1 MSEELAKS
9 IVLASQ
15 RMEVDDRRMIVI
27 IRYFDSSSRNPY
39 RIQYPIENK
48 FGSIEEAHN
57 WLAKKG
63 FQTVSWEEN
72 SHWMKIL
79 KHQDQV
85 EVVGLPVMIMEK
97 RLVEKN

>member
-1 MSEELAKS
+1 
-9 IVLASQ
+9 
-15 RMEVDDRRMIVI
+15 MEVDYRRLIVI
-27 IRYFDSSSRNPY
+27 IRWHRCY
-39 RIQYPIENK
+39 RIQYPIENE
-48 FGSIEEAHN
+48 FDSIEEAHN